1 MRWFSCSAS
10 TECQKKRCAHLNDSP
25 ELFMHA
31 VEKLSLR
38 WFKRERARER
48 GSEKKTNRWNTYSH
62 IYFNASVFFCRFQK
76 CFRRHLKKIRFLLFT
91 VHSVGTLLSLRH
103 GVCLFL
109 LSLLYFIV
117 VYSHIT
123 TTKRRRKK
131 KCAGEHIKLCRQE
144 TNTHAIQFDIVSES
158 FHIGTGRY
166 SRNMRA
172 WMTTTIML
180 KVVMTTRIIA
190 SIKLRTNPLYQTL
203 LMIEQWMILYLVCR
217 FW

>member
-1 MRWFSCSAS
+1 
-10 TECQKKRCAHLNDSP
+10 
-25 ELFMHA
+25 MHA

-38 WFKRERARER
+38 WFRRKRE
-48 GSEKKTNRWNTYSH
+48 GGKEKKRIDEIRIRTF
-62 IYFNASVFFCRFQK
+62 ILMLLFFCRFQK
-76 CFRRHLKKIRFLLFT
+76 CFRRHFKKIRFLLFT
-91 VHSVGTLLSLRH
+91 VNSVGTLLSLRH

-109 LSLLYFIV
+109 LSLFFIIF
-117 VYSHIT
+117 YCCIFAYNHH
-123 TTKRRRKK
+123 KKKKKK